1 MAESLR
7 DNPRTR
13 CSTSNKRNPGVQ
25 LMTLLDVL
33 QIVQFFGTIMM
44 LPLGAIVTG
53 TIIGEGLG
61 RVIYR

>member
-1 MAESLR
+1 
-7 DNPRTR
+7 
-13 CSTSNKRNPGVQ
+13 
-25 LMTLLDVL
+25 MTLLDVL